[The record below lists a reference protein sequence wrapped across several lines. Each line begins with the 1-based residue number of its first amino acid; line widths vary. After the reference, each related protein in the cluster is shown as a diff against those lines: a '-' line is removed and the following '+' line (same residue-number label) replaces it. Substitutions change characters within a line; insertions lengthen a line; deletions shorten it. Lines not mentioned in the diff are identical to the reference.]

1 MKKLL
6 YILLGIVLLT
16 SCKKYLDQV
25 PDDRLTIEETF
36 RTWATAQK
44 FLNNVY
50 VRIPDEFGQR
60 NPGDYNNRGLWTGGC
75 DEADYVWGFVQS
87 NSVNIGSWDAK
98 SGFVGDYWTNFY
110 RGIRAASVFI
120 DNADKITDLS
130 PDLITQYKAEARA
143 LRAMYYF
150 YLMRI
155 YGPVVLMGEKPVE
168 VDASLQM
175 PRNSFDEC
183 VAYVTSELETAA
195 ANLPVIPN
203 NDQDYG
209 RISKGIALAFRANA
223 LMYSASPLFNGNTDM
238 AALKNTDGKQLI
250 SQSYD
255 ANKWKL
261 AAEAY
266 KSFLDQFVPSTYS
279 LFKKNNAK
287 GEFDPYL
294 SCRDVFLTDWNPE
307 VIFARPANSLNSRQY
322 EMTPFH
328 SGAPSSDVRGSGGL
342 GATQNMVDA
351 FFMKN
356 GRSIDDPLSQYVK
369 TGYSDFT
376 GPNETA
382 PSNIY
387 NQWVNREP
395 RFYVN
400 ITYDGS
406 TWLNKSFGNIVTR
419 IYNHGNSGKATG
431 NNDYSPTG
439 YIVRK
444 AQGLGKWDVGGRTL
458 MLIRLA
464 EIYLSY
470 AECVNEAN
478 PASPEALKYVNLIR
492 ERAGIPQY
500 GSAELPAPAGQA
512 AIREA
517 IRKER
522 RVELAFENN
531 RFFDVRR
538 WKIAEQTEN
547 GPVYGLNIGSDMPDF
562 LQVVPFETRVFERK
576 HYLFPLPADDVDNDK
591 QLVQNPGW

>member
-1 MKKLL
+1 
-6 YILLGIVLLT
+6 
-16 SCKKYLDQV
+16 
-25 PDDRLTIEETF
+25 
-36 RTWATAQK
+36 
-44 FLNNVY
+44 
-50 VRIPDEFGQR
+50 
-60 NPGDYNNRGLWTGGC
+60 
-75 DEADYVWGFVQS
+75 
-87 NSVNIGSWDAK
+87 
-98 SGFVGDYWTNFY
+98 
-110 RGIRAASVFI
+110 
-120 DNADKITDLS
+120 
-130 PDLITQYKAEARA
+130 
-143 LRAMYYF
+143 
-150 YLMRI
+150 
-155 YGPVVLMGEKPVE
+155 
-168 VDASLQM
+168 
-175 PRNSFDEC
+175 
-183 VAYVTSELETAA
+183 
-195 ANLPVIPN
+195 
-203 NDQDYG
+203 
-209 RISKGIALAFRANA
+209 
-223 LMYSASPLFNGNTDM
+223 
-238 AALKNTDGKQLI
+238 
-250 SQSYD
+250 
-255 ANKWKL
+255 
-261 AAEAY
+261 
-266 KSFLDQFVPSTYS
+266 
-279 LFKKNNAK
+279 
-287 GEFDPYL
+287 
-294 SCRDVFLTDWNPE
+294 
-307 VIFARPANSLNSRQY
+307 
-322 EMTPFH
+322 
-328 SGAPSSDVRGSGGL
+328 
-342 GATQNMVDA
+342 MVDA

-376 GPNETA
+376 GPNETT
-382 PSNIY
+382 PSSIY

-406 TWLNKSFGNIVTR
+406 TWLNKSYGNIVTR
-419 IYNHGNSGKATG
+419 IYNTGNSGKATG

-470 AECVNEAN
+470 AECINEAD

-500 GSAELPAPAGQA
+500 GSAELPAPVGQA

-547 GPVYGLNIGSDMPDF
+547 GPIYGLNIGADMPGF